1 MPLDTSAAQAILA
14 AARAN
19 PDVIWQMGMPLN
31 RNGTLNTQAHLA
43 NQYIDYA
50 NRGYGAA
57 PPDWN
62 TFLQRANQG
71 WTVTDAFNGRQAGDQ
86 FAYQNY
92 YPTGPQTDTA
102 VMPQA
107 PMELLGTNLGRRG
120 CQWGRE
126 PLRRRLSVG
135 PGIVLSSVF
144 AVGPR
149 RPPPLTLTP
158 PPPAANPYCSVVK
171 IRSIRACSV
180 RLRGNGL
187 GAPWRAGQFSN
198 FSGSFFPAF
207 GVQGVQNYVYPQQPG
222 GTVTRTPGTGLPTIT
237 TGTGA
242 GTGTTRSPD
251 QQQSLSSSTSHTP
264 RSFVDWTQGGIQ
276 MPYRNQFEQ
285 YTQSLA
291 MAQPWNPSF
300 RYTQG
305 SFNNP
310 IGLRNFQQN
319 PFQNQYQGPQTM
331 GRIGLSNGLLGGMTN
346 FVGDTPRKG
355 QWEMKFPHDG
365 RMAKR
370 LKWDSRRNCRRLPDR
385 SRRRSK
391 PPRAAQMLM
400 QGGMADRCGLSVAP
414 IHRKRLEKAFEAAQM
429 PTGKACRRPSA
440 DGRCSAKQLKMQGDQ
455 RQR

>member
-1 MPLDTSAAQAILA
+1 MPRACKCNRINPSKCRKHWTKHAVNAVTNFSAKCWGPLMPLDTSAAQAILA

-92 YPTGPQTDTA
+92 YPTGPQN
-102 VMPQA
+102 PQGPRA
-107 PMELLGTNLGRRG
+107 GRRSTG
-120 CQWGRE
+120 PHGAVAPISASPVRRGAMSMG
-126 PLRRRLSVG
+126 PTVGGPPLYPPPPPPNPRHLLRRQ
-135 PGIVLSSVF
+135 PAAF
-144 AVGPR
+144 ASITPR
-149 RPPPLTLTP
+149 HRPPP
-158 PPPAANPYCSVVK
+158 ANPSSLGGQNPINPGLLRYGFAAMEWRTVASRSVLQFLRQRSFRHLAFRACK
-171 IRSIRACSV
+171 TSIRSNRAARSHA
-180 RLRGNGL
+180 RRE
-187 GAPWRAGQFSN
+187 Q
-198 FSGSFFPAF
+198 
-207 GVQGVQNYVYPQQPG
+207 
-222 GTVTRTPGTGLPTIT
+222 GLPTIT
-237 TGTGA
+237 RAHGT

-251 QQQSLSSSTSHTP
+251 QQQSLSGSTSYTP

-305 SFNNP
+305 
-310 IGLRNFQQN
+310 
-319 PFQNQYQGPQTM
+319 
-331 GRIGLSNGLLGGMTN
+331 
-346 FVGDTPRKG
+346 V
-355 QWEMKFPHDG
+355 
-365 RMAKR
+365 
-370 LKWDSRRNCRRLPDR
+370 
-385 SRRRSK
+385 
-391 PPRAAQMLM
+391 
-400 QGGMADRCGLSVAP
+400 V
-414 IHRKRLEKAFEAAQM
+414 
-429 PTGKACRRPSA
+429 
-440 DGRCSAKQLKMQGDQ
+440 
-455 RQR
+455 

>member
-92 YPTGPQTDTA
+92 YPTGPQN
-102 VMPQA
+102 PQGPRA
-107 PMELLGTNLGRRG
+107 GLLGGPTENLSGSANLGQPG
-120 CQWGRE
+120 QYMG
-126 PLRRRLSVG
+126 PSNQPTVG
-135 PGIVLSSVF
+135 
-144 AVGPR
+144 GP
-149 RPPPLTLTP
+149 PYTP
-158 PPPAANPYCSVVK
+158 PPPPPNPPASPPPPTSYPPSPPSYPPAPSTYNPPIPPNPFTPSV
-171 IRSIRACSV
+171 
-180 RLRGNGL
+180 LGNAPRQWT

-237 TGTGA
+237 TGTGT

-251 QQQSLSSSTSHTP
+251 QQQSLSSSTSYTP

-331 GRIGLSNGLLGGMTN
+331 GRIGLSNGLLGGMSNAT
-346 FVGDTPRKG
+346 KG
-355 QWEMKFPHDG
+355 
-365 RMAKR
+365 
-370 LKWDSRRNCRRLPDR
+370 
-385 SRRRSK
+385 
-391 PPRAAQMLM
+391 
-400 QGGMADRCGLSVAP
+400 
-414 IHRKRLEKAFEAAQM
+414 
-429 PTGKACRRPSA
+429 
-440 DGRCSAKQLKMQGDQ
+440 
-455 RQR
+455 

>member
-92 YPTGPQTDTA
+92 YPTGPQGGTQQSGTIPSPPTPPSPPS
-102 VMPQA
+102 VGPPGSFYPPSSPSPPA
-107 PMELLGTNLGRRG
+107 PSPIAGQNPINPGLLGTASR
-120 CQWGRE
+120 QW
-126 PLRRRLSVG
+126 
-135 PGIVLSSVF
+135 
-144 AVGPR
+144 
-149 RPPPLTLTP
+149 T
-158 PPPAANPYCSVVK
+158 
-171 IRSIRACSV
+171 
-180 RLRGNGL
+180 

-237 TGTGA
+237 TDTGA

-251 QQQSLSSSTSHTP
+251 QQQSLSSSTSYTTRSPDQQQSLSSSTSYTP

-346 FVGDTPRKG
+346 FVGDTPRT
-355 QWEMKFPHDG
+355 
-365 RMAKR
+365 
-370 LKWDSRRNCRRLPDR
+370 
-385 SRRRSK
+385 
-391 PPRAAQMLM
+391 
-400 QGGMADRCGLSVAP
+400 GGN
-414 IHRKRLEKAFEAAQM
+414 
-429 PTGKACRRPSA
+429 GK
-440 DGRCSAKQLKMQGDQ
+440 
-455 RQR
+455 